1 MNLKIW
7 LLETRPQFL
16 ILSLVL
22 AFLGAS
28 IGWYGQVN
36 TGLSFNWGYA
46 LLAGLGILL
55 AHISCNVLNDYF
67 DDKSGIDGN
76 VVRTPFSGGSGV
88 IQSGGLS
95 RRQVLWLGIIS
106 LLLAVPIGI
115 YFLTVFGLSL
125 LPILI
130 VAAFFIV
137 AYTPL
142 ILRLGWVEWAPG
154 LGMGF
159 LPVLGAYFVQN
170 GDYALV
176 AIVACVP
183 SFFLVHNLLLLNEF
197 PDVDADAGGG
207 RRTTP
212 ILFGKRNA
220 ARLFAALTV
229 LTYVW
234 IVGAVIIGIMPV
246 WTLLGLLTLPLG
258 IKAIRG
264 AFHYDEM
271 DRLMPA
277 MAMNVMVVM
286 ATQLLLG
293 VGFILAVVV

>member
-1 MNLKIW
+1 MNLKVW
-7 LLETRPQFL
+7 VLETRPQFL
-16 ILSLVL
+16 ILSVVL

-67 DDKSGIDGN
+67 DDKSGVDWK
-76 VVRTPFSGGSGV
+76 VTRTPFSGGSGV
-88 IQSGGLS
+88 IQSGGLT
-95 RRQVLWLGIIS
+95 RRQVLWLGIVS
-106 LLLAVPIGI
+106 LALAVPIGV

-125 LPILI
+125 LPVLLI
-130 VAAFFIV
+130 AAFAVV

-142 ILRLGWVEWAPG
+142 ILKIGWPEWAPG

-176 AIVACVP
+176 AIIACVP

-197 PDVDADAGGG
+197 PDVSADASAG
-207 RRTTP
+207 RRTSP
-212 ILFGKRNA
+212 ILFGRRNA
-220 ARLFAALTV
+220 ARLFAVMMV

-234 IVGAVIIGIMPV
+234 IAGAVIIGIIPV
-246 WTLLGLLTLPLG
+246 WTLLALLTLPLG
-258 IKAIRG
+258 INAIRG
-264 AFHYDEM
+264 AFH
-271 DRLMPA
+271 
-277 MAMNVMVVM
+277 
-286 ATQLLLG
+286 
-293 VGFILAVVV
+293 